1 MLKHVKI
8 RQLDDFFIELQNRA
22 DKGVYFYRIN
32 GYNEQINTF
41 IMKYYEA
48 ARKYGVIIEG
58 RIPNPSEGNLAYY
71 NEIMGADFSLDNGF
85 ISNGLK
91 KWLPRMNDYQ
101 RNAVSSAIFDTLS
114 DLKNNGK
121 SESVLKNT
129 YVKFMCWL
137 YYKFERIIGQLG
149 ADAVPKVMYEGDIS
163 SYELMLIRVLVGAGC
178 DVVLLQYNGDENYLK
193 LDPQSLYS
201 ENLNISNMGRFP
213 DGFDLKKVRQ
223 DIQTALNNERLY
235 GTRPTVVNCTNAWI
249 DGKGLDDFKVPVLS
263 RGNNPELFYNCYCR
277 INGVDSKATYLS
289 DLYQFQLEIKTN
301 ERRLVIIDNEIP
313 QPDTTEIN
321 GIRRN
326 NYLNTEQMIQD
337 LSINL
342 QQYSQNIELQRLM
355 VKSFVDVMLEESKA
369 QDMNLHKLTNKAVY
383 LLCWLRRYYDQL
395 FSKWKMPELGVFIYL
410 GGCKTDSESLFIKFL
425 ARLPVDVLILVPNLN
440 TKCSLT
446 DSLLFEVNYRDSL
459 VVDNYPHEASE
470 IQMGTVAYYAERELD
485 DIMYQDSGM
494 YRNRQYDKATAVSL
508 RTMYEEIVLLWHQEM
523 KYRPNFSTAGDMVTM
538 PVIFA
543 KVSGVKDKDKSAY
556 WLSIRQ
562 LITPETVI
570 VGKRALVNPYAPNP
584 FKDSATEFLINGKLQ
599 RDVIK
604 KHKSYKFDVLIEE
617 VQERIL
623 DKLQLLID
631 QKNIKGTFEDGTE
644 YLIVSTILNLD
655 RDLVRS
661 IQNFDF
667 TKMNPKVIY
676 INTTEKSISLEDTIV
691 LAFLNLIGF
700 DVIFFV
706 PTGYRT
712 VDKYFNKKIMDE
724 HQIGDFMYDL
734 TIPRLTAAPPPQT
747 KKRNNIFKRGK

>member
-32 GYNEQINTF
+32 GYNEQINAF

-58 RIPNPSEGNLAYY
+58 RISNPSEGNLAYY
-71 NEIMGADFSLDNGF
+71 NEIMGADFRLDNGF

-101 RNAVSSAIFDTLS
+101 RNAVSTAIFDTLS

-149 ADAVPKVMYEGDIS
+149 ANVVPKVMYEGDIS

-178 DVVLLQYNGDENYLK
+178 DVVLLQYSGDANYLK
-193 LDPQSLYS
+193 LDPQSQYS
-201 ENLNISNMGRFP
+201 ENLNIGNMGSFP
-213 DGFDLKKVRQ
+213 QGFDLKKVRQ

-249 DGKGLDDFKVPVLS
+249 DGKGLSDFKVPVLS

-289 DLYQFQLEIKTN
+289 ELYQFQLEVKTN
-301 ERRLVIIDNEIP
+301 ERRMVIIDNEIP

-321 GIRRN
+321 NIRRN

-337 LSINL
+337 LTINL
-342 QQYSQNIELQRLM
+342 QQYSQNLELQRLM
-355 VKSFVDVMLEESKA
+355 VKSFVDLMLEESKV

-383 LLCWLRRYYDQL
+383 LLCWLRRYHDQL
-395 FSKWKMPELGVFIYL
+395 FSKWKMPEVGVFIYL
-410 GGCKTDSESLFIKFL
+410 GGVKTDSEALFVKFL

-446 DSLLFEVNYRDSL
+446 DSLLYEVNYADSL
-459 VVDNYPHEASE
+459 VVNSYPHEAAE

-485 DIMYQDSGM
+485 DIMYQDSGI

-562 LITPETVI
+562 LITPETII
-570 VGKRALVNPYAPNP
+570 VGKRPLVNPYAPNP
-584 FKDSATEFLINGKLQ
+584 FKDSATEFFKNGKLQ
-599 RDVIK
+599 RDAIK

-617 VQERIL
+617 VQERMF

-644 YLIVSTILNLD
+644 YLIVATILNLD
-655 RDLVRS
+655 KDLVRS
-661 IQNFDF
+661 IQSFDF

-700 DVIFFV
+700 DVVFFV

-712 VDKYFNKKIMDE
+712 VDKYFSKNIMDE
-724 HQIGDFMYDL
+724 HQIGEFMYDL
-734 TIPRLTAAPPPQT
+734 TIPRLTAAPPPHT